1 MLKKTKGPVKKRVH
15 WDEAVEDNEGITR
28 AKRQKTEHLKREKK
42 SFSPQLIEGI
52 KATIKEYFNNGSFDQ
67 LEEILNKYSLSKRIK
82 ILSVGNY
89 ELFRSAALANNI
101 KALNFIANSVPQ
113 NIILDMVS
121 YREFTAF
128 TFFLIHTQTLE
139 KLGKLDHQN
148 RIEGF
153 KIFLKV
159 APEDIQRVFNE
170 FDNKLSKADPIQDS
184 IRKDFTIALTQ
195 LQEEGIIPVE
205 ESSIVEES
213 LSNDELEPSKNALL
227 KHLGDNINIDLNK
240 TNLTFHSTAN
250 HAVCNSETIE
260 KSSSKDISNLTE
272 TAKKAEVSPNVS
284 NTSVLPDMRIE
295 QSFFE
300 HRSQGV

>member
-1 MLKKTKGPVKKRVH
+1 MLKKTQEPAKKRVH
-15 WDEAVEDNEGITR
+15 WDSSVEDNEDKTR
-28 AKRQKTEHLKREKK
+28 TKKQKTEHIKREKK
-42 SFSPQLIEGI
+42 SFSPQLTEGI
-52 KATIKEYFNNGSFDQ
+52 KATIKEHFNNGTYEQ
-67 LEEILNKYSLSKRIK
+67 LGEILNKYSLSKRIK
-82 ILSVGNY
+82 ILSIGNY

-101 KALNFIANSVPQ
+101 KALNFIVNAVPQ
-113 NIILDMVS
+113 NIILNMVS

-128 TFFLIHTQTLE
+128 TFFLIHTQALE

-184 IRKDFTIALTQ
+184 IRKDFTISLTQ
-195 LQEEGIIPVE
+195 LQEEGIIPVHE
-205 ESSIVEES
+205 VEEN

-227 KHLGDNINIDLNK
+227 KYLEDDSNIDLNK
-240 TNLTFHSTAN
+240 TNFTFHSTAN
-250 HAVCNSETIE
+250 QAAFNSETIE
-260 KSSSKDISNLTE
+260 KSSSKDISNLIE

-284 NTSVLPDMRIE
+284 NTSMFPTRE
-295 QSFFE
+295 
-300 HRSQGV
+300 